1 MTTVLVYNNATSRI
15 ERYYKEE
22 NEPMPYTSNRYLTV
36 GEFRGSSKA
45 RIIWTD
51 RRYMETFNAFRR
63 YYGKIIPVGYA
74 FKRIWEGGHGKQS
87 QHYAGGSFD
96 CGQTLSAAARRQ
108 LWNAAKNF
116 GRWSYVE
123 PQSLTPSWV
132 HFDKRL
138 SPPACSTGGYIR
150 VSYGSRGVYVLI
162 LQDALNALGFTG
174 SGLDGI
180 FGQRTLNALRSFQRQ
195 NGLAVDGICG
205 CQSWRSITNQVV
217 GIGKTPTV
225 ID

>member
-1 MTTVLVYNNATSRI
+1 MTTVLIYNNATNRI
-15 ERYYKEE
+15 ERYYRSLSS
-22 NEPMPYTSNRYLTV
+22 PMPYTSGTILTV
-36 GEFRGSSKA
+36 GEFRGSSRA
-45 RIIWTD
+45 NVIWSD
-51 RRYMETFNAFRR
+51 RRFIETFVAFRR
-63 YYGKIIPVGYA
+63 YYGRPIPVGYA

-87 QHYAGGSFD
+87 QHYAGGAFD
-96 CGQTLSAAARRQ
+96 CGQVLSAAARRT
-108 LWNAAKNF
+108 LWNSARSF

-123 PQSLTPSWV
+123 PRSLTPTWV

-138 SPPACSTGGYIR
+138 SPPACKSGGYIT

-162 LQDALNALGFTG
+162 LQDALNALGYTG

-180 FGQRTLNALRSFQRQ
+180 FGSRTLSSLRRFQSE
-195 NGLAVDGICG
+195 NGLSVDGICG
-205 CQSWRSITNQVV
+205 CNSWQAVTSQAL